1 MKLAPGHKMLVKFIP
16 GLRVTPHVGP
26 AVRRR
31 DVQQADSLQ
40 GRTVR
45 QIQRNS
51 VALGKKGEVQIGIF
65 SFQKY
70 FLSAENYLETIY
82 WSRLE

>member
-1 MKLAPGHKMLVKFIP
+1 MLVKFIP
-16 GLRVTPHVGP
+16 GLRVTPHVRP

-51 VALGKKGEVQIGIF
+51 VALGKKRRSPNWHFFVSKVL
-65 SFQKY
+65 SFRRK
-70 FLSAENYLETIY
+70 LSRDNL
-82 WSRLE
+82 LV